1 MFHALGNFCYRF
13 RWIVIAVWIVL
24 LGVSIVAT
32 PYLANVLTA
41 GFSNP
46 NAPSQQASA
55 LIQKTFNQGETN
67 LLVVFQ
73 GDTSASATSE
83 EFKAEE
89 QQALDRLTAANVG
102 NLESIQTYASTGSD
116 LLVSKD
122 GTGSVAVLNF
132 SAPSQTVQKEVPAIK
147 AALAGSALKTYVT
160 GGPAVNEQLTD
171 LSFKDLRKVEMYGLP
186 VALIALIF
194 VFGSL
199 VSAAL
204 PVVTG
209 GVAVTVTLGGMYL
222 IARLTSMSIF
232 AMNTATLLG
241 LAVAID
247 YALFMVSRFREE
259 LHKGATVKEAVGV
272 TAARA
277 GRSIF
282 FSGMAVMVGVVGL
295 VFFPSPGLRSLG
307 IGGALVVFFSVAITM
322 TFLPA
327 LLGVLGHR
335 VDRLPVIRLHE
346 AREGRLWRRWA
357 TILLKRPWASIAVAV
372 ILIALLAWPAAT
384 MNTQMSGATTL
395 PPTAESR
402 QGLEILDQQYDR
414 TALSPLSVMLSW
426 DGGGGVDM
434 LKAATIF
441 SFGQQLASTPG
452 VASVVS
458 PFTVGGMGND
468 PTALAQFWPQFQK
481 LLNDPE
487 NFVVPAEGIQ
497 VGGTTITAAQLEQ
510 FKQLVKQ
517 SVAPGGVLFM
527 VTPTGAPNSAA
538 AQDLVKALD
547 GMEAPGGYQV
557 HVAGESAATY
567 DFFHEIST
575 WFPWVIAWV
584 VVTSLIVFAVLL
596 RSVVLPILTVGV
608 NLLTIAMSYG
618 MLVLLFQGTTFEK
631 MLRFTSTGGIDA
643 VVPVVLLCILFGI
656 TMDYAVFMLTRTHER
671 WNRTRDNRDA
681 IITGLTRTGRIIVSA
696 ALLVVIV
703 TGTFAFT
710 NISQTKMMGMGI
722 ALAIIADTIL
732 IRLTLLPAI
741 MAYLGGANWWW
752 PSIEWVKELGESLRS
767 GLRRLGGGRE
777 QGSKQGGSSQSPG
790 GQGSRPRTGPGAARP
805 TGRVNP
811 QLPQ

>member
-89 QQALDRLTAANVG
+89 QQALDRLTAANIG

-171 LSFKDLRKVEMYGLP
+171 LSFQDLRKVEMYGLP

-209 GVAVTVTLGGMYL
+209 GMAVTVTLGGMYL

-372 ILIALLAWPAAT
+372 VLIALLAWPAAT

-468 PTALAQFWPQFQK
+468 PAALAQFWPQFQK
-481 LLNDPE
+481 LLNDPDH
-487 NFVVPAEGIQ
+487 FVVPAEGIQ

-547 GMEAPGGYQV
+547 SMEAPGGYQV

-575 WFPWVIAWV
+575 WFPWVIVWV

-631 MLRFTSTGGIDA
+631 ILRFTSAGGIDA

-671 WNRTRDNRDA
+671 WNRTHDNRDA

-741 MAYLGGANWWW
+741 MACLGGANWWW
-752 PSIEWVKELGESLRS
+752 PSIEWVKGLGESLRS

-777 QGSKQGGSSQSPG
+777 QGSKQGGPSQSPG
-790 GQGSRPRTGPGAARP
+790 GQGPRPRTGPGAARP